1 MNENAKS
8 ELNVFVR
15 VLRTLA
21 NSRELTLLVLI
32 IILVGTMS
40 IVYPN
45 NFPTSSNMSAVLLN
59 AAFALSTECG
69 DLPAGIEEAR
79 ASIDSGNA
87 SKIMESFVERTQ
99 RFVKPG

>member
-32 IILVGTMS
+32 IILVFRPSG
-40 IVYPN
+40 ILGE
-45 NFPTSSNMSAVLLN
+45 VL
-59 AAFALSTECG
+59 S
-69 DLPAGIEEAR
+69 EE
-79 ASIDSGNA
+79 
-87 SKIMESFVERTQ
+87 KV
-99 RFVKPG
+99 